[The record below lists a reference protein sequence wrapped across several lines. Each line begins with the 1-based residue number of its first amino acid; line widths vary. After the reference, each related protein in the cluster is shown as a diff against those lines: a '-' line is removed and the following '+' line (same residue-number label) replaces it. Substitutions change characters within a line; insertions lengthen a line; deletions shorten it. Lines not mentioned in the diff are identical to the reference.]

1 MAKAANRPTAASASR
16 SMPARADATPIAA
29 PDTEQPPRGD
39 PGVRP
44 RRRSEAAVRVRK
56 REDGGRNPR
65 FQRRRCAGAH
75 FALPFTLV
83 RTTGRYS
90 NAVFRGLNRLLVA
103 AFVAGVVSR
112 GAVSGACL
120 RRRTVGAER
129 LHGVS
134 AERRRPRWNRRPESA
149 ARAEARDRLPSPSKT
164 AKAIKQAG
172 KNSRA
177 LPPGSDAALRRALE
191 SSSQESATPS
201 AVGSAFDLGS
211 GPTALLLALAGT
223 AVLLL
228 GGSGLRV
235 WRRSH
240 RA

>member
-1 MAKAANRPTAASASR
+1 
-16 SMPARADATPIAA
+16 
-29 PDTEQPPRGD
+29 
-39 PGVRP
+39 
-44 RRRSEAAVRVRK
+44 
-56 REDGGRNPR
+56 
-65 FQRRRCAGAH
+65 
-75 FALPFTLV
+75 
-83 RTTGRYS
+83 
-90 NAVFRGLNRLLVA
+90 VFRGLNRLLVA
-103 AFVAGVVSR
+103 ALVAGAFFVA
-112 GAVSGACL
+112 
-120 RRRTVGAER
+120 
-129 LHGVS
+129 
-134 AERRRPRWNRRPESA
+134 PSA
-149 ARAEARDRLPSPSKT
+149 ALACGGGPSAQNVYTECVQGAGSHSGTGGTGSRSGGAGSNPISSRT

-177 LPPGSDAALRRALE
+177 LSAWVRRSAPTALE

-228 GGSGLRV
+228 AGSGLRG

>member
-1 MAKAANRPTAASASR
+1 
-16 SMPARADATPIAA
+16 
-29 PDTEQPPRGD
+29 
-39 PGVRP
+39 
-44 RRRSEAAVRVRK
+44 
-56 REDGGRNPR
+56 
-65 FQRRRCAGAH
+65 
-75 FALPFTLV
+75 
-83 RTTGRYS
+83 
-90 NAVFRGLNRLLVA
+90 VFGGLNRLLVA
-103 AFVAGVVSR
+103 ALVAGVFFV
-112 GAVSGACL
+112 A
-120 RRRTVGAER
+120 
-129 LHGVS
+129 
-134 AERRRPRWNRRPESA
+134 PSA
-149 ARAEARDRLPSPSKT
+149 ALACGGGPSAQNVYRECLPSAGGHGGTGGQSGGPGSTPISSKT

-177 LPPGSDAALRRALE
+177 LSAWIRRSAPTALE

-228 GGSGLRV
+228 AASGARG